1 MTTSLENIKNKI
13 DIQEAILKN
22 KLEDNSNALNEKI
35 IHVTRL
41 VETIED
47 ECRNNIVDK
56 IRYCN
61 PTTLEAL
68 KTVLIK

>member
-1 MTTSLENIKNKI
+1 MTTSLENMKNKI

-41 VETIED
+41 VEI
-47 ECRNNIVDK
+47 I
-56 IRYCN
+56 
-61 PTTLEAL
+61 L
-68 KTVLIK
+68 

>member
-56 IRYCN
+56 ISYCN

-68 KTVLIK
+68 KKLY